1 MKRPDI
7 KINPNILKI
16 VVIILGAI
24 VFFIL
29 SLLSCSV
36 LWMYSVWGKNLS
48 INDFL
53 FQVQMLEGTGNE
65 MVIKY
70 LLGALLPAVIIT
82 AIPVTLFIIFTK
94 KEKEYVPSLVKWSF
108 ITACLALWCVFL
120 FGVKWLKVDE
130 YFGFAGF
137 RGSTAEEYIPPEIET
152 IVPET
157 VVISSASSAEEVSEW
172 NDFRMALA
180 AEDTPWEKGDS
191 RDFIESYYVDP
202 ATVDIVFP
210 EKKRNLIFI
219 YLESME
225 MTFADR
231 EVGGAFDENVI
242 KNLTLLS
249 QENEN
254 FSGTYG
260 AGSMLDGGYAY
271 SGGTW
276 TIGAIFSSTSGIP
289 LQTSGLADHNDMN
302 TQDAFYPTITTLG
315 DILHEA
321 GYRQIFMIGSSAIF
335 GGRQLYLTNH
345 GEFEFRDLNWAKR
358 TGHLPGGYYVW
369 WGYEDQKLFTY
380 ARETLE
386 ELGAGDEPFNFTLLT
401 VDTHMTGG
409 YTCELCGNEFENR
422 YSNVYACSDR
432 QVTEFIDW
440 IKQQDFYENTTII
453 LMGDHPTMDATYC
466 RNIDNDYVRRVYTC
480 VMNAPVSPVRTA
492 YRSYSTLDM
501 FPTTLS
507 ALGVVIP
514 GGRLGLGTSLYTNQR
529 TLTEELG
536 YAAVSSSLSRFSS
549 FLDELGDIVPTDAEG
564 NQIIYNEDGS
574 VTIIAEDGSRVT
586 MYPDGSQLVV
596 TPDGIQTVIAVDG
609 TQTVLPELFVFPDP
623 VDPADTTVSPD

>member
-1 MKRPDI
+1 MRRPDI
-7 KINPNILKI
+7 KINPK
-16 VVIILGAI
+16 VIKVCGLVLAGI
-24 VFFIL
+24 VFFVL
-29 SLLSCSV
+29 ALLSCSV

-70 LLGALLPAVIIT
+70 LLGALLPAVVIT
-82 AIPVTLFIIFTK
+82 AVPVAIFIYFTK
-94 KEKEYVPSLVKWSF
+94 KEIEYIPALIKWSF
-108 ITACLALWCVFL
+108 ISVITATWGVFL

-137 RGSTAEEYIPPEIET
+137 RASAAEAYIPPEIET
-152 IVPET
+152 IIPET
-157 VVISSASSAEEVSEW
+157 VVISSGAE
-172 NDFRMALA
+172 
-180 AEDTPWEKGDS
+180 AEDNEWSDFQMTLAREETPWTKGDS

-202 ATVDIVFP
+202 ATVDLIFP

-225 MTFADR
+225 MTFANR

-254 FSGTYG
+254 FSGSYG
-260 AGSMLDGGYAY
+260 EGSMLDGGYAY

-315 DILHEA
+315 DILHDA

-358 TGHLPGGYYVW
+358 TGHLPAGYYVW
-369 WGYEDQKLFTY
+369 WGYEDQKLFSY
-380 ARETLE
+380 AKETLE
-386 ELGAGDEPFNFTLLT
+386 ELGSGDEPFNFTMLT

-409 YTCELCGNEFENR
+409 YTCELCGDEFENR

-432 QVTEFIDW
+432 QVSEFIEW

-480 VMNAPVSPVRTA
+480 VLNAPVSPVRTA

-507 ALGVVIP
+507 SLGVEIP

-536 YAAVSSSLSRFSS
+536 YTAVSSSLSRFSS
-549 FLDELGDIVPTDAEG
+549 FLDELGDIIPTDASG
-564 NQIIYNEDGS
+564 NQIIYNDDGS
-574 VTIIAEDGSRVT
+574 VTIRGEDGSLVT

-596 TPDGIQTVIAVDG
+596 TPDGIQTIISVDG
-609 TQTVLPELFVFPDP
+609 TQTVLPDLYIFPEE
-623 VDPADTTVSPD
+623 TISPN

>member
-7 KINPNILKI
+7 KINSGVFKI
-16 VVIILGAI
+16 IAYVLLALL
-24 VFFIL
+24 FFIL
-29 SLLSCSV
+29 CLLSCSV
-36 LWMYSVWGKNLS
+36 IWMYSVWGKNLS

-53 FQVQMLEGTGNE
+53 FQVRMLEGTGNE

-70 LLGALLPAVIIT
+70 LLGALLPAVIVT
-82 AIPVTLFIIFTK
+82 AVPIVLFVIFTRK
-94 KEKEYVPSLVKWSF
+94 DKEYIPHLIKWSL
-108 ITACLALWCVFL
+108 ISGILATWCVFL

-137 RGSTAEEYIPPEIET
+137 RGSTAEAYIPPEIET

-157 VVISSASSAEEVSEW
+157 VVISSASGVEEVSEW
-172 NDFRMALA
+172 SDFQMALA
-180 AEDTPWEKGDS
+180 SEDTPWEKGES

-202 ATVDIVFP
+202 ANVELAFP
-210 EKKRNLIFI
+210 DKKRNLIFI

-254 FSGTYG
+254 FSGSYG

-315 DILHEA
+315 DILHDA

-358 TGHLPGGYYVW
+358 TGHLPAGYYVW
-369 WGYEDQKLFTY
+369 WGYEDQKLFSY
-380 ARETLE
+380 AKETLE
-386 ELGAGDEPFNFTLLT
+386 ELGSSDEPFNFTMLT

-409 YTCELCGNEFENR
+409 YTCELCGDEFENS

-432 QVTEFIDW
+432 QVTEFIEW
-440 IKQQDFYENTTII
+440 IQQQDFYENTTVI

-480 VMNAPVSPVRTA
+480 VMNAPVSPVRNA

-501 FPTTLS
+501 FPTVLS
-507 ALGVVIP
+507 TLGVEIP

-536 YAAVSSSLSRFSS
+536 YTAVSSSLSRFST
-549 FLDELGDIVPTDAEG
+549 FLEGLGNIVPTDASG
-564 NQIIYNEDGS
+564 NQIFYNEDGS
-574 VTIIAEDGSRVT
+574 ITIVGGDGSRVT
-586 MYPDGSQLVV
+586 MNPDGSQLVV
-596 TPDGIQTVIAVDG
+596 TPDGIQTVISIDG
-609 TQTVLPELFVFPDP
+609 TQTVLPDLYI
-623 VDPADTTVSPD
+623 SPD

>member
-1 MKRPDI
+1 MRRPDI
-7 KINPNILKI
+7 KINPK
-16 VVIILGAI
+16 VIKVCGLVLAGI
-24 VFFIL
+24 VFFVL
-29 SLLSCSV
+29 ALLSCSV

-82 AIPVTLFIIFTK
+82 TVPVAIFIYFTK
-94 KEKEYVPSLVKWSF
+94 KEIEYIPALIKWSF
-108 ITACLALWCVFL
+108 ISVITATWGVFL

-137 RGSTAEEYIPPEIET
+137 RASTAEAYVPPVIET
-152 IVPET
+152 IIPET
-157 VVISSASSAEEVSEW
+157 VVISSGAE
-172 NDFRMALA
+172 
-180 AEDTPWEKGDS
+180 AEDNEWSDFQMTLAREETPWTKGDS

-202 ATVDIVFP
+202 ATVDLVFP

-225 MTFADR
+225 MTFANR

-254 FSGTYG
+254 FSGSYG
-260 AGSMLDGGYAY
+260 EGSMLDGGYAY

-315 DILHEA
+315 DILHDA

-358 TGHLPGGYYVW
+358 TGHLPAGYYVW
-369 WGYEDQKLFTY
+369 WGYEDQKLFSY
-380 ARETLE
+380 AKETLE
-386 ELGAGDEPFNFTLLT
+386 ELGSGDEPFNFTMLT

-409 YTCELCGNEFENR
+409 YTCELCGDEFENR

-432 QVTEFIDW
+432 QVSEFIEW

-480 VMNAPVSPVRTA
+480 VLNAPVSPVRTA

-507 ALGVVIP
+507 TLGVEIP

-536 YAAVSSSLSRFSS
+536 YTAVSSSLSRFSS
-549 FLDELGDIVPTDAEG
+549 FLDELGDIIPTDASG
-564 NQIIYNEDGS
+564 NQIIYNDDGS
-574 VTIIAEDGSRVT
+574 VTIRGEDGSLVT

-596 TPDGIQTVIAVDG
+596 TPDGIQTIISVDG
-609 TQTVLPELFVFPDP
+609 TQTVLPDLYIFPEE
-623 VDPADTTVSPD
+623 TISPN

>member
-7 KINPNILKI
+7 KINPKVIKVIGLALLGIL
-16 VVIILGAI
+16 
-24 VFFIL
+24 FFVL

-36 LWMYSVWGKNLS
+36 IWMYSVWGRNLS

-53 FQVQMLEGTGNE
+53 FQIRMLEGTGNE

-82 AIPVTLFIIFTK
+82 AVPVALFICFRK
-94 KEKEYVPSLVKWSF
+94 KEKEYIPGLIKWSM
-108 ITACLALWCVFL
+108 ITAVLATWCVFL

-137 RGSTAEEYIPPEIET
+137 RGSAAEEYIPPEIET

-157 VVISSASSAEEVSEW
+157 VVISSGAAAEEDSEW
-172 NDFRMALA
+172 SEFRMSLA
-180 AEDTPWEKGDS
+180 MEDAPWEKGDS

-202 ATVDIVFP
+202 STVNLVFP
-210 EKKRNLIFI
+210 ERKRNLIFI

-231 EVGGAFDENVI
+231 AVGGAFDENVI

-260 AGSMLDGGYAY
+260 EGSMLDGGYAY

-302 TQDAFYPTITTLG
+302 TQDAFYPTITTMG
-315 DILHEA
+315 DILHDA
-321 GYRQIFMIGSSAIF
+321 GYRQIFMIGSSAVF

-358 TGHLPGGYYVW
+358 TGHLPAGYYVW

-386 ELGAGDEPFNFTLLT
+386 ELGEGDEPFNFTLLT

-409 YTCELCGNEFENR
+409 YTCELCGDEFENR
-422 YSNVYACSDR
+422 YSNVYACSDK
-432 QVTEFIDW
+432 QVSEFIDW
-440 IKQQDFYENTTII
+440 IKQQDFYENTTIV

-480 VMNAPVSPVRTA
+480 IINAPASPVRNA

-507 ALGVVIP
+507 ALGVEID

-536 YAAVSSSLSRFSS
+536 YAAVSSSLSRYSS
-549 FLDELGDIVPTDAEG
+549 FLDGLGNIVPTDSEG

-574 VTIIAEDGSRVT
+574 VTIIAEDRSRVT

-596 TPDGIQTVIAVDG
+596 TPDGIQTVIAIDG
-609 TQTVLPELFVFPDP
+609 TQTVLPDLYIFPEEP
-623 VDPADTTVSPD
+623 DTETAPT

>member
-1 MKRPDI
+1 MRRPDI
-7 KINPNILKI
+7 KINPKVIKI
-16 VVIILGAI
+16 CGLVLAGI

-70 LLGALLPAVIIT
+70 LLGALLPAVVIT
-82 AIPVTLFIIFTK
+82 AVPVALFIFFTK
-94 KEKEYVPSLVKWSF
+94 KEKEYIPALIKWSF
-108 ITACLALWCVFL
+108 ISVITATWGVFL

-137 RGSTAEEYIPPEIET
+137 RASTAEAYVPPVIET
-152 IVPET
+152 IIPET
-157 VVISSASSAEEVSEW
+157 VVISSGAE
-172 NDFRMALA
+172 
-180 AEDTPWEKGDS
+180 AEDNEWSDFQMTLAREETPWTKGDS

-202 ATVDIVFP
+202 ATVDLVFP

-225 MTFADR
+225 MTFANR

-254 FSGTYG
+254 FSGSYG
-260 AGSMLDGGYAY
+260 EGSMLDGGYAY

-315 DILHEA
+315 DILHDA

-358 TGHLPGGYYVW
+358 TGHLPAGYYVW
-369 WGYEDQKLFTY
+369 WGYEDQKLFSY
-380 ARETLE
+380 AKETLE
-386 ELGAGDEPFNFTLLT
+386 ELGSGDEPFNFTMLT

-409 YTCELCGNEFENR
+409 YTCELCGDEFENR

-432 QVTEFIDW
+432 QVSEFIEW

-480 VMNAPVSPVRTA
+480 VLNAPVSPVRTA

-507 ALGVVIP
+507 SLGVEIP

-536 YAAVSSSLSRFSS
+536 YTAVSSSLSRFSS
-549 FLDELGDIVPTDAEG
+549 FLDELGDIIPTDASG
-564 NQIIYNEDGS
+564 NQIIYNDDGS
-574 VTIIAEDGSRVT
+574 VTIRGEDGSLVT

-596 TPDGIQTVIAVDG
+596 TPDGIQTIISVDG
-609 TQTVLPELFVFPDP
+609 TQTVLPDLYIFPEE
-623 VDPADTTVSPD
+623 TISPN

>member
-1 MKRPDI
+1 MRRPDI
-7 KINPNILKI
+7 KINPKVIKI
-16 VVIILGAI
+16 CGLVLAGI

-70 LLGALLPAVIIT
+70 LLGALLPAVVIT
-82 AIPVTLFIIFTK
+82 AVPVALFIFFTK
-94 KEKEYVPSLVKWSF
+94 KEKEYIPHLLKWSF
-108 ITACLALWCVFL
+108 ISVIIATWGVFL
-120 FGVKWLKVDE
+120 FGMKWLKVDE

-137 RGSTAEEYIPPEIET
+137 RAGTAEAYIPPEIET
-152 IVPET
+152 IIPET
-157 VVISSASSAEEVSEW
+157 VVISSGAETQVNEW
-172 NDFRMALA
+172 ADFQMALA
-180 AEDTPWEKGDS
+180 REETPWTKGDS

-202 ATVDIVFP
+202 ATVDLVFP

-225 MTFADR
+225 MTFANR

-260 AGSMLDGGYAY
+260 EGSMLDGGYAY

-315 DILHEA
+315 DILHDA
-321 GYRQIFMIGSSAIF
+321 GYRQVFMIGSSAIF

-358 TGHLPGGYYVW
+358 TGHLPAGYYVW
-369 WGYEDQKLFTY
+369 WGYEDQKLFSY
-380 ARETLE
+380 AKETLE
-386 ELGAGDEPFNFTLLT
+386 ELGSGDEPFNFTMLT

-422 YSNVYACSDR
+422 YSNVYACSDK
-432 QVTEFIDW
+432 QVSEFIEW

-480 VMNAPVSPVRTA
+480 VLNAPVSPVRTA

-507 ALGVVIP
+507 TLGVEIP

-536 YAAVSSSLSRFSS
+536 YASVSSSLSRFSS
-549 FLDELGDIVPTDAEG
+549 FLDELGDIIPTDASG
-564 NQIIYNEDGS
+564 NQIIYNDDGS
-574 VTIIAEDGSRVT
+574 VTIHGEDGSLVT

-596 TPDGIQTVIAVDG
+596 TPDGIQTIIAIDG
-609 TQTVLPELFVFPDP
+609 TQTVLPDLYVFPEE
-623 VDPADTTVSPD
+623 TTSPN

>member
-1 MKRPDI
+1 MRRPDI
-7 KINPNILKI
+7 KINPK
-16 VVIILGAI
+16 VIKVCGLVLAGI
-24 VFFIL
+24 VFFVL
-29 SLLSCSV
+29 ALLSCSV

-82 AIPVTLFIIFTK
+82 TVPVAIFIYFTK
-94 KEKEYVPSLVKWSF
+94 KEIEYIPALIKWSF
-108 ITACLALWCVFL
+108 ISVITATWGVFL

-137 RGSTAEEYIPPEIET
+137 RASTAEAYVPPVIET
-152 IVPET
+152 IIPET
-157 VVISSASSAEEVSEW
+157 VVISSGAE
-172 NDFRMALA
+172 
-180 AEDTPWEKGDS
+180 AEDNEWSDFQMTLAREETPWTKGES

-202 ATVDIVFP
+202 ATVDLVFP

-225 MTFADR
+225 MTFANR

-254 FSGTYG
+254 FSGSYG
-260 AGSMLDGGYAY
+260 EGSMLDGGYAY

-315 DILHEA
+315 DILHDA

-358 TGHLPGGYYVW
+358 TGHLPAGYYVW
-369 WGYEDQKLFTY
+369 WGYEDQKLFSY
-380 ARETLE
+380 AKETLE
-386 ELGAGDEPFNFTLLT
+386 ELGSGDEPFNFTMLT

-409 YTCELCGNEFENR
+409 YTCELCGDEFENR

-432 QVTEFIDW
+432 QVSEFIEW

-480 VMNAPVSPVRTA
+480 VLNAPVSPVRTA

-507 ALGVVIP
+507 SLGVEIP

-536 YAAVSSSLSRFSS
+536 YTAVSSSLSRFSS
-549 FLDELGDIVPTDAEG
+549 FLDELGDIIPTDASG
-564 NQIIYNEDGS
+564 NQIIYNDDGS
-574 VTIIAEDGSRVT
+574 VTIRGEDGSLVT

-596 TPDGIQTVIAVDG
+596 TPDGIQTIISVDG
-609 TQTVLPELFVFPDP
+609 TQTVLPDLYIFPEE
-623 VDPADTTVSPD
+623 TISPN

>member
-1 MKRPDI
+1 MRRPDI
-7 KINPNILKI
+7 KINPK
-16 VVIILGAI
+16 VIKVCGLVLAGI
-24 VFFIL
+24 VFFVL
-29 SLLSCSV
+29 ALLSCSV

-70 LLGALLPAVIIT
+70 LLGALLPAVVIT
-82 AIPVTLFIIFTK
+82 AVPVALFIFFTK
-94 KEKEYVPSLVKWSF
+94 KEKEYIPALIKWSF
-108 ITACLALWCVFL
+108 ISVITATWGVFL

-137 RGSTAEEYIPPEIET
+137 RASTAEAYVPPVIET
-152 IVPET
+152 IIPET
-157 VVISSASSAEEVSEW
+157 VVISSGAE
-172 NDFRMALA
+172 
-180 AEDTPWEKGDS
+180 AEDNEWSDFQMTLAREETPWTKGDS

-202 ATVDIVFP
+202 ATVDLIFP

-225 MTFADR
+225 MTFANR

-254 FSGTYG
+254 FSGSYG
-260 AGSMLDGGYAY
+260 EGSMLDGGYAY

-315 DILHEA
+315 DILHDA

-358 TGHLPGGYYVW
+358 TGHLPAGYYVW
-369 WGYEDQKLFTY
+369 WGYEDQKLFSY
-380 ARETLE
+380 AKETLE
-386 ELGAGDEPFNFTLLT
+386 ELGSGDEPFNFTMLT

-409 YTCELCGNEFENR
+409 YTCELCGDEFENR

-432 QVTEFIDW
+432 QVSEFIEW

-480 VMNAPVSPVRTA
+480 VLNAPVSPVRTA

-507 ALGVVIP
+507 SLGVEIP

-536 YAAVSSSLSRFSS
+536 YTAVSSSLSRFSS
-549 FLDELGDIVPTDAEG
+549 FLDELGDIIPTDASG
-564 NQIIYNEDGS
+564 NQIIYNDDGS
-574 VTIIAEDGSRVT
+574 VTIRGEDGSLVT

-596 TPDGIQTVIAVDG
+596 TPDGIQTIISVDG
-609 TQTVLPELFVFPDP
+609 TQTVLPDLYIFPEE
-623 VDPADTTVSPD
+623 TISPN

>member
-1 MKRPDI
+1 MRRPDI
-7 KINPNILKI
+7 KINPK
-16 VVIILGAI
+16 VIKVCGLVLAGI
-24 VFFIL
+24 VFFVL
-29 SLLSCSV
+29 ALLSCSV

-82 AIPVTLFIIFTK
+82 TVPVAIFIYFTK
-94 KEKEYVPSLVKWSF
+94 KEIEYIPALIKWSF
-108 ITACLALWCVFL
+108 ISVITATWGVFL

-137 RGSTAEEYIPPEIET
+137 RASTAEAYVPPVIET
-152 IVPET
+152 IIPET
-157 VVISSASSAEEVSEW
+157 VVISSGAE
-172 NDFRMALA
+172 
-180 AEDTPWEKGDS
+180 AEDNEWSDFQMTLAREETPWTKGDS

-202 ATVDIVFP
+202 ATVNLVFP

-225 MTFADR
+225 MTFANR

-254 FSGTYG
+254 FSGSYG
-260 AGSMLDGGYAY
+260 EGSMLDGGYAY

-315 DILHEA
+315 DILHDA

-358 TGHLPGGYYVW
+358 TGHLPAGYYVW
-369 WGYEDQKLFTY
+369 WGYEDQKLFSY
-380 ARETLE
+380 AKETLE
-386 ELGAGDEPFNFTLLT
+386 ELGSGDEPFNFTMLT

-409 YTCELCGNEFENR
+409 YTCELCGDEFENR

-432 QVTEFIDW
+432 QVSEFIEW

-480 VMNAPVSPVRTA
+480 VLNAPVSPVRTA

-507 ALGVVIP
+507 TLGVEIP

-536 YAAVSSSLSRFSS
+536 YTAVSSSLSRFSS
-549 FLDELGDIVPTDAEG
+549 FLDELGDIIPTDASG
-564 NQIIYNEDGS
+564 NQIIYNDDGS
-574 VTIIAEDGSRVT
+574 VTIRGEDGSLVT

-596 TPDGIQTVIAVDG
+596 TPDGIQTIISVDG
-609 TQTVLPELFVFPDP
+609 TQTVLPDLYIFPEE
-623 VDPADTTVSPD
+623 TISPN

>member
-7 KINPNILKI
+7 KINSGVFKI
-16 VVIILGAI
+16 IAYVLLALL
-24 VFFIL
+24 FFIL
-29 SLLSCSV
+29 CLLSCSV
-36 LWMYSVWGKNLS
+36 IWMYSVWGKNLS

-53 FQVQMLEGTGNE
+53 FQVRMLEGTGNE

-70 LLGALLPAVIIT
+70 LLGALLPAVIVT
-82 AIPVTLFIIFTK
+82 AVPIVLFVIFTRK
-94 KEKEYVPSLVKWSF
+94 DKEYIPHLIKWSL
-108 ITACLALWCVFL
+108 ISGILATWCVFL

-137 RGSTAEEYIPPEIET
+137 RGSTAEAYIPPEIET

-157 VVISSASSAEEVSEW
+157 VVISSASGVEEVSEW
-172 NDFRMALA
+172 SDFQMALA
-180 AEDTPWEKGDS
+180 SEDTPWEKGES

-202 ATVDIVFP
+202 ANVELAFP
-210 EKKRNLIFI
+210 DKKRNLIFI

-315 DILHEA
+315 DILHDA

-358 TGHLPGGYYVW
+358 TGHLPAGYYVW
-369 WGYEDQKLFTY
+369 WGYEDQKLFSY
-380 ARETLE
+380 AKETLE
-386 ELGAGDEPFNFTLLT
+386 ELGSSDEPFNFTMLT

-409 YTCELCGNEFENR
+409 YTCELCGDEFENS

-432 QVTEFIDW
+432 QVTEFIEW
-440 IKQQDFYENTTII
+440 IQQQDFYENTTVI

-466 RNIDNDYVRRVYTC
+466 KNIDNDYVRRVYTC
-480 VMNAPVSPVRTA
+480 VMNAPVSPVRNA

-501 FPTTLS
+501 FPTVLS
-507 ALGVVIP
+507 TLGVEIP

-536 YAAVSSSLSRFSS
+536 YTAVSSSLSRFST
-549 FLDELGDIVPTDAEG
+549 FLEGLGNIVPTDASG
-564 NQIIYNEDGS
+564 NQIFYNEDGS
-574 VTIIAEDGSRVT
+574 ITIVGGDGSRVT
-586 MYPDGSQLVV
+586 MNPDGSQLVV
-596 TPDGIQTVIAVDG
+596 TPDGIQTVISIDG
-609 TQTVLPELFVFPDP
+609 TQTVLPDLYI
-623 VDPADTTVSPD
+623 SPD

>member
-7 KINPNILKI
+7 KINSGVFKI
-16 VVIILGAI
+16 IAYVLLALL
-24 VFFIL
+24 FFIL
-29 SLLSCSV
+29 CLLSCSV
-36 LWMYSVWGKNLS
+36 IWMYSVWGKNLS

-53 FQVQMLEGTGNE
+53 FQVRMLEGTGNE

-70 LLGALLPAVIIT
+70 LLGALLPAVIVT
-82 AIPVTLFIIFTK
+82 AVPIVLFVIFTRK
-94 KEKEYVPSLVKWSF
+94 DKEYIPHLIKWSL
-108 ITACLALWCVFL
+108 ISGILATWCVFL

-137 RGSTAEEYIPPEIET
+137 RGSTAEAYIPPEIET

-157 VVISSASSAEEVSEW
+157 VVISSASGVEEVSEW
-172 NDFRMALA
+172 SDFQMALA
-180 AEDTPWEKGDS
+180 SEDTPWEKGES

-202 ATVDIVFP
+202 ANVELAFP
-210 EKKRNLIFI
+210 DKKRNLIFI

-315 DILHEA
+315 DILHDA

-358 TGHLPGGYYVW
+358 TGHLPAGYYVW
-369 WGYEDQKLFTY
+369 WGYEDQKLFSY
-380 ARETLE
+380 AKETLE
-386 ELGAGDEPFNFTLLT
+386 ELGSSDEPFNFTMLT

-409 YTCELCGNEFENR
+409 YTCELCGDEFENS

-432 QVTEFIDW
+432 QVTEFIEW
-440 IKQQDFYENTTII
+440 IQQQDFYENTTVI

-480 VMNAPVSPVRTA
+480 VMNAPVSPVRNA

-501 FPTTLS
+501 FPTVLS
-507 ALGVVIP
+507 TLGVEIP

-536 YAAVSSSLSRFSS
+536 YTAVSSSLSRFST
-549 FLDELGDIVPTDAEG
+549 FLEGLGNIVPTDASG
-564 NQIIYNEDGS
+564 NQIFYNEDGS
-574 VTIIAEDGSRVT
+574 ITIVGGDGSRVT
-586 MYPDGSQLVV
+586 MNPDGSQLVV
-596 TPDGIQTVIAVDG
+596 TPDGIQTVISIDG
-609 TQTVLPELFVFPDP
+609 TQTVLPDLYI
-623 VDPADTTVSPD
+623 SPD

>member
-7 KINPNILKI
+7 KINSGVFKI
-16 VVIILGAI
+16 IAYVLLALL
-24 VFFIL
+24 FFIL
-29 SLLSCSV
+29 CLLSCSV
-36 LWMYSVWGKNLS
+36 IWMYSVWGKNLS

-53 FQVQMLEGTGNE
+53 FQVRMLEGTGNE

-70 LLGALLPAVIIT
+70 LIGALLPAVIVT
-82 AIPVTLFIIFTK
+82 AVPIVLFVIFTRK
-94 KEKEYVPSLVKWSF
+94 DKEYIPHLIKWSL
-108 ITACLALWCVFL
+108 ISGILATWCVFL

-137 RGSTAEEYIPPEIET
+137 RGSTAEAYIPPEIGT

-157 VVISSASSAEEVSEW
+157 VVISSASGVEEVSEW
-172 NDFRMALA
+172 SDFQMALA
-180 AEDTPWEKGDS
+180 SEDTPWEKGES

-202 ATVDIVFP
+202 ANVDLVFP
-210 EKKRNLIFI
+210 DKKRNLIFI

-315 DILHEA
+315 DILHDA

-358 TGHLPGGYYVW
+358 TGHLPAGYYVW
-369 WGYEDQKLFTY
+369 WGYEDQKLFSY
-380 ARETLE
+380 AKETLE
-386 ELGAGDEPFNFTLLT
+386 ELGSSDEPFNFTMLT

-409 YTCELCGNEFENR
+409 YTCELCGDEFENS

-432 QVTEFIDW
+432 QVTEFIEW
-440 IKQQDFYENTTII
+440 IKQQDFYENTTVI

-480 VMNAPVSPVRTA
+480 VMNAPVSPVRNA

-501 FPTTLS
+501 FPTVLS
-507 ALGVVIP
+507 TLGVEIP

-536 YAAVSSSLSRFSS
+536 YTAVSSSLSRFST
-549 FLDELGDIVPTDAEG
+549 FLEGLGNIVPTDASG
-564 NQIIYNEDGS
+564 NQIFYNEDGS
-574 VTIIAEDGSRVT
+574 ITIVGGDGSRVT
-586 MYPDGSQLVV
+586 MNPDGSQLVV
-596 TPDGIQTVIAVDG
+596 TPDGIQTVISIDG
-609 TQTVLPELFVFPDP
+609 TQTVLPDLYI
-623 VDPADTTVSPD
+623 SPD

>member
-7 KINPNILKI
+7 KINSGVFKI
-16 VVIILGAI
+16 IAYVLLALL
-24 VFFIL
+24 FFIL
-29 SLLSCSV
+29 CLLSCSV
-36 LWMYSVWGKNLS
+36 IWMYTVWGKNLS

-53 FQVQMLEGTGNE
+53 FQVRMLEGTGNE

-70 LLGALLPAVIIT
+70 LLGALLPAVIVT
-82 AIPVTLFIIFTK
+82 AVPIVLFVIFTRK
-94 KEKEYVPSLVKWSF
+94 DKEYIPHLIKWSL
-108 ITACLALWCVFL
+108 ISGILATWCVFL

-137 RGSTAEEYIPPEIET
+137 RGSTAEAYIPPEIET

-157 VVISSASSAEEVSEW
+157 VVISSASGVEEVSEW
-172 NDFRMALA
+172 SDFQMALA
-180 AEDTPWEKGDS
+180 SEDTPWEKGES

-202 ATVDIVFP
+202 ANVELAFP
-210 EKKRNLIFI
+210 DKKRNLIFI

-254 FSGTYG
+254 FSGSYG

-315 DILHEA
+315 DILHDA

-358 TGHLPGGYYVW
+358 TGHLPAGYYVW
-369 WGYEDQKLFTY
+369 WGYEDQKLFSY
-380 ARETLE
+380 AKETLE
-386 ELGAGDEPFNFTLLT
+386 ELGSSDEPFNFTMLT

-409 YTCELCGNEFENR
+409 YTCELCGDEFENS

-432 QVTEFIDW
+432 QVTEFIEW
-440 IKQQDFYENTTII
+440 IQQQDFYENTTVI

-480 VMNAPVSPVRTA
+480 VMNAPVSPVRNA

-501 FPTTLS
+501 FPTVLS
-507 ALGVVIP
+507 TLGVEIP

-536 YAAVSSSLSRFSS
+536 YTAVSSSLSRFST
-549 FLDELGDIVPTDAEG
+549 FLEGLGNIVPTDESG
-564 NQIIYNEDGS
+564 NQIFYNEDGS
-574 VTIIAEDGSRVT
+574 ITIVGGDGSRVT
-586 MYPDGSQLVV
+586 MNPDGSQLVV
-596 TPDGIQTVIAVDG
+596 TPDGIQTVISIDG
-609 TQTVLPELFVFPDP
+609 TQTVLPDLYI
-623 VDPADTTVSPD
+623 SPD

>member
-7 KINPNILKI
+7 KINSGVFKI
-16 VVIILGAI
+16 IAYVLLALL
-24 VFFIL
+24 FFIL
-29 SLLSCSV
+29 CLLSCSV
-36 LWMYSVWGKNLS
+36 IWMYTVWGKNLS

-53 FQVQMLEGTGNE
+53 FQVRMLEGTGNE

-70 LLGALLPAVIIT
+70 LLGALLPAVIVT
-82 AIPVTLFIIFTK
+82 AVPIVLFVIFTRK
-94 KEKEYVPSLVKWSF
+94 DKEYIPHLIKWSL
-108 ITACLALWCVFL
+108 ISGILATWCVFL

-137 RGSTAEEYIPPEIET
+137 RGSTAEAYIPPEIET

-157 VVISSASSAEEVSEW
+157 VVISSASGVEEVSEW
-172 NDFRMALA
+172 SDFQMALA
-180 AEDTPWEKGDS
+180 SEDTPWEKGES

-202 ATVDIVFP
+202 ANVELAFP
-210 EKKRNLIFI
+210 DKKRNLIFI

-254 FSGTYG
+254 FSGSYG

-315 DILHEA
+315 DILHDA

-358 TGHLPGGYYVW
+358 TGHLPAGYYVW
-369 WGYEDQKLFTY
+369 WGYEDQKLFSY
-380 ARETLE
+380 AKETLE
-386 ELGAGDEPFNFTLLT
+386 ELGSSDEPFNFTMLT

-409 YTCELCGNEFENR
+409 YTCELCGDEFENS

-432 QVTEFIDW
+432 QVTEFIEW
-440 IKQQDFYENTTII
+440 IQQQDFYENTTVI

-480 VMNAPVSPVRTA
+480 VMNAPVSPVRNA

-501 FPTTLS
+501 FPTVLS
-507 ALGVVIP
+507 TLGVEIP

-536 YAAVSSSLSRFSS
+536 YTAVSSSLSRFST
-549 FLDELGDIVPTDAEG
+549 FLEGLGNIVPTDASG
-564 NQIIYNEDGS
+564 NQIFYNEDGS
-574 VTIIAEDGSRVT
+574 ITIVGGDGSRVT
-586 MYPDGSQLVV
+586 MNPDGSQLVV
-596 TPDGIQTVIAVDG
+596 TPDGIQTVISIDG
-609 TQTVLPELFVFPDP
+609 TQTVLPDLYI
-623 VDPADTTVSPD
+623 SPD